1 VDQDAATI
9 AIVVS
14 LAIGY
19 YFARWRR
26 WERSVRGAKRELD
39 GAKQNRQRARGV
51 MLFVGVFAVLA
62 IRAWLHGSGRG

>member
-1 VDQDAATI
+1 MDQDAATN

-26 WERSVRGAKRELD
+26 WERSVQGAKRDFD
-39 GAKQNRQRARGV
+39 GAKRNRQRARLV
-51 MLFVGVFAVLA
+51 MLFVAVFAVLA
-62 IRAWLHGSGRG
+62 IKAWLHGSGRG

>member
-1 VDQDAATI
+1 MDADAATI

-26 WERSVRGAKRELD
+26 WERSVAGAKRD
-39 GAKQNRQRARGV
+39 FNGAKRNRTRARGI
-51 MLFVGVFAVLA
+51 MLFVGVFAVVA
-62 IRAWLHGSGRG
+62 VRAWLHGSGRG

>member
-1 VDQDAATI
+1 MDQDAATI

-26 WERSVRGAKRELD
+26 WERSVRGAKRDFD
-39 GAKQNRQRARGV
+39 GAKRNRQRARLV
-51 MLFVGVFAVLA
+51 MLFVAVFAFLA
-62 IRAWLHGSGRG
+62 IKAWLHGSGRG